1 MAITRLNNN
10 SASSIT
16 SLPNLASL
24 PSGLGGK
31 LLQLTHGTLGT
42 AVVRTG
48 SGAAATGLL
57 TSITPSSSSNKI
69 FLSINIGGIRP
80 QANTYCEFWIYR
92 QINGG
97 GYSDLRKLENG
108 FGYISS
114 ELQTLA
120 KSQFYLDTSHNTTS
134 QIDYQLYM
142 GYQGSGSQ
150 VAINN
155 DQQEWSTITAMEI
168 AS

>member
-10 SASSIT
+10 SIT
-16 SLPNLASL
+16 SVTAL
-24 PSGLGGK
+24 PSGIPTGK
-31 LLQLTHGTLGT
+31 VLQLTHGTLGT
-42 AVVRTG
+42 AVTRSG
-48 SGAAATGLL
+48 SGAFATGLI
-57 TSITPSSSSNKI
+57 TSITPASTSNKI
-69 FLSINIGGIRP
+69 FISINIGGIRP
-80 QANTYCEFWIYR
+80 QANTYLEFWLYR

-97 GYSDLRKLENG
+97 GYSDLRKMENG
-108 FGYISS
+108 FGY
-114 ELQTLA
+114 LQTSEPNTLS
-120 KSQFYLDTSHNTTS
+120 KSQFYLDTTHNTTS

-168 AS
+168 AN